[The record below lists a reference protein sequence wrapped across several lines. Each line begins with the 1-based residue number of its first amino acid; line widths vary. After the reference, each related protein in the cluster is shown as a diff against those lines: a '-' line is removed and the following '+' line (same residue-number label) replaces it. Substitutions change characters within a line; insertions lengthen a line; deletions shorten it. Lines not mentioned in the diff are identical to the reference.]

1 MLKNQTIATGA
12 LIDAIGTDRFAATL
26 SDALKGIVAFDYT
39 VVFGYL
45 GAARPMD
52 LFDDFPRGK
61 RKIFVEDYQE
71 GPYLL
76 DPFYLACANQVS
88 PDLYRI
94 RDLAPDRFFQGEYY
108 RSYYARTGL
117 AEEIGYFIEMP
128 DSAIVVVSLMRA
140 DKAFSA
146 KEFRHLHAFWPVVRA
161 TCQRHWADL
170 ATTSDL
176 HGDTQPGDSMHHS
189 VERAFTSFGDGVLT
203 PRERQVVEFT
213 LKGHSA
219 DAVGRILEI
228 SPGTVRIHRRNVYSK
243 LQIRSQGEL
252 FSKFIDTLVSGRP
265 TQSA

>member
-1 MLKNQTIATGA
+1 MKTLIEATGT
-12 LIDAIGTDRFAATL
+12 LIDAIGSEHFAQTL
-26 SDALKGIVAFDYT
+26 SDALKGIATFDYT

-52 LFDDFPRGK
+52 LYDDFPRDK
-61 RKIFVEDYQE
+61 RKVFVEDYQE

-76 DPFYLACANQVS
+76 DPFYLACGNQVS
-88 PDLYRI
+88 PGLYRI
-94 RDLAPDRFFQGEYY
+94 KELAPDRFFQGEYF

-117 AEEIGYFIEMP
+117 AEEIGFLIETP
-128 DSAIVVVSLMRA
+128 GKAIVVVSLMRA
-140 DKAFSA
+140 KKAFSA
-146 KEFRHLHAFWPVVRA
+146 KEFRQLGEFWPVVRA
-161 TCQRHWADL
+161 ACQRHWGDL
-170 ATTSDL
+170 ATGFGAIAGNSSDDIL
-176 HGDTQPGDSMHHS
+176 HQS
-189 VERAFTSFGDGVLT
+189 VELAFTNFGDGVLT

-252 FSKFIDTLVSGRP
+252 FSKFIDTLVSG
-265 TQSA
+265 SNS